1 MAELMC
7 AETAT
12 AEFGRLLKSGYYK
25 KDRSVNTAEDY
36 SVNKEKRDMEAALEY
51 ADTEEFREFC
61 VKEGFVN
68 V

>member
-1 MAELMC
+1 MAELMS

-36 SVNKEKRDMEAALEY
+36 SEKKEKRDMEAALEY
-51 ADTEEFREFC
+51 WNS
-61 VKEGFVN
+61 VK
-68 V
+68 